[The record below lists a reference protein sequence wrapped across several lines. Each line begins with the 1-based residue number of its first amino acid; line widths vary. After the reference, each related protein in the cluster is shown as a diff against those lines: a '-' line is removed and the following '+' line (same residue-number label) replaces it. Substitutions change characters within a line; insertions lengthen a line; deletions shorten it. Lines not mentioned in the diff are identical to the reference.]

1 MDAVA
6 RGVPGRRTDPSSAGV
21 ADLTWRCV
29 ASVAAAEMS
38 RRPRTARSRL
48 SRIPRVEG
56 RGRLRGTASEPPA
69 ILLVNLPV
77 SPRPIESKPHTG
89 QGAGARDADPHF
101 CGWRGARR

>member
-29 ASVAAAEMS
+29 ASAAAAEMS

-56 RGRLRGTASEPPA
+56 RGRLRNC
-69 ILLVNLPV
+69 L
-77 SPRPIESKPHTG
+77 
-89 QGAGARDADPHF
+89 
-101 CGWRGARR
+101 